1 MAMNFDPRLLNLL
14 HHPETARDWLD
25 YVSRFGPTPFPPRQ
39 DQLNE
44 TVLFDVEWLVMGV
57 DPPDSAPQELCLLSW
72 MDLWVLFC
80 LTTTTDMP
88 MSRAVEGP
96 DGGWDLAGE
105 FAVRRSKFGL

>member
-1 MAMNFDPRLLNLL
+1 MTCDPRLLCLL

-25 YVSRFGPTPFPPRQ
+25 YVSRFGDTPFPPGY

-44 TVLFDVEWLVMGV
+44 TIMFDVEWLVMGV
-57 DPPDSAPQELCLLSW
+57 TEPNCHPEAICLLSW

-88 MSRAVEGP
+88 LSRAVEGP

-105 FAVRRSKFGL
+105 FASRRSKFGL